1 MPLTQNE
8 KMKILEAFLAA
19 TGYPELA
26 WLLYEGPEDQLE
38 VDTVRAAYTSKN
50 DMLNKIN
57 DYANTHEGHDKV
69 TELFGEGDHTTEVNN
84 KLTENVNTFWANTT
98 VAAEGTRKTYKKKAK
113 HRKGKKSR
121 GKSKSR
127 KTGRNPSRN
136 HQQYL
141 ELATSIELAHHA
153 LSNKNNKSRKGR
165 KTKRRR

>member
-8 KMKILEAFLAA
+8 KIKILEAFLAA
-19 TGYPELA
+19 TDYPELA

-69 TELFGEGDHTTEVNN
+69 TELFGEEDHTIEVNN
-84 KLTENVNTFWANTT
+84 KLTENVNTFWANAT

-121 GKSKSR
+121 GKGTKKNNR
-127 KTGRNPSRN
+127 NTG
-136 HQQYL
+136 
-141 ELATSIELAHHA
+141 
-153 LSNKNNKSRKGR
+153 NKSRKS
-165 KTKRRR
+165 KRRR

>member
-38 VDTVRAAYTSKN
+38 VANVRAAYTSKN

-69 TELFGEGDHTTEVNN
+69 TELFGEEDHTIEVNN
-84 KLTENVNTFWANTT
+84 KLTENVNTFWANAT
-98 VAAEGTRKTYKKKAK
+98 VAANGVFRKTYKKKAK

-121 GKSKSR
+121 GKGTKKNNR
-127 KTGRNPSRN
+127 NTG
-136 HQQYL
+136 
-141 ELATSIELAHHA
+141 
-153 LSNKNNKSRKGR
+153 NKSRKG
-165 KTKRRR
+165 KRRR